1 MSTLVTFEP
10 YGTVPLSAFALIFV
24 AGSIGMYWLWL
35 VRRNR
40 RRRVDWDVEMV
51 EAGEGRRRKG
61 SVVMMVPVLE
71 EFLLMD
77 GGNGVGINGIGAVSL
92 YLPVMRI

>member
-10 YGTVPLSAFALIFV
+10 YGTVPLSALALILV
-24 AGSIGMYWLWL
+24 AGSIGIYWL

-61 SVVMMVPVLE
+61 SIVMMVPVLVTTE
-71 EFLLMD
+71 
-77 GGNGVGINGIGAVSL
+77 
-92 YLPVMRI
+92 